1 MESFLRSWLSGKNWP
16 AKHECFFRLFP
27 GERRQ
32 ARSKRGAPN
41 LVPRA
46 LFPKAREKRPGDEVA
61 ERRRRDARRRKFA
74 VLQSTEKT

>member
-1 MESFLRSWLSGKNWP
+1 MESFLRSWLSGTNWP
-16 AKHECFFRLFP
+16 AKQECFFRLFP
-27 GERRQ
+27 GE
-32 ARSKRGAPN
+32 RSKRGAPN

-61 ERRRRDARRRKFA
+61 KRRRRDARRRKFA